1 MTNKTNKKATEDKVH
16 GEGNYAA
23 SRDYDKRIEKFVS
36 EKKSDIPQYAK
47 DAEKALEG
55 PEGEKLRA
63 AEEKG
68 KAKARH

>member
-1 MTNKTNKKATEDKVH
+1 VTGKKRSQDKVH

-23 SRDYDKRIEKFVS
+23 SRDYDERIEKFVS
-36 EKKSDIPQYAK
+36 EKKAAIPKYAK

-55 PEGEKLRA
+55 PEGKSLRD

>member
-1 MTNKTNKKATEDKVH
+1 MTDKKKAQDKVH

-23 SRDYDKRIEKFVS
+23 ARDYDNRVEKFVS
-36 EKKSDIPQYAK
+36 EKKSEIPKYAK
-47 DAEKALEG
+47 DAEKALDG
-55 PEGEKLRA
+55 PEGDKLRA